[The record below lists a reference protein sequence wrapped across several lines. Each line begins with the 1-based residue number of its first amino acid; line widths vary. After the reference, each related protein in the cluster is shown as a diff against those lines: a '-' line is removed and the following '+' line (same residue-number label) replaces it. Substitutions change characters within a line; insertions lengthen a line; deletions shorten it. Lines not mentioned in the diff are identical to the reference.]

1 MGFPKELGLSFFVYN
16 FASMNSMNSII
27 QANVSQGG
35 TTEQLV
41 SSTSVVNNQSQ
52 EHNVAQA
59 TVPTIYGG
67 KVTNQTTAEK
77 DSKTEKASVS
87 GTKKASSK
95 KDYKPTYT
103 DEETERLEH
112 LTDICK
118 EEIGRV
124 IGNPRYHTTAYD
136 ERANSIINL
145 RLAYQEGKIQLGTPT
160 VNRVHGKD
168 EIRTG
173 ESMMKYGPQHPLL
186 VITKQMADES
196 GLETTR
202 FKNDEDRSQLPD
214 DSLIIIDGNGR
225 INYLLGLPHEQWPD
239 IHAVFP
245 SQDSWGYY
253 NLCKAFDEINCQVTV
268 WKTQDMVLKRL
279 LQEGTKTHKAWTM
292 INRLVNSGYKYQA
305 ACQWA
310 TLSTD
315 RIPKKDVTDGD
326 VKVIFSNHDFAIPI
340 FESLKNKFGEGKD
353 DALKTKALPT
363 KVVYLWG
370 LLCYRHS
377 KKESTSIFINFI
389 NELTDENVAAI
400 TEAKSVKGGA
410 SRDEQ
415 RKQHLEN
422 SFKVYCKN
430 NQINVEI

>member
-16 FASMNSMNSII
+16 FASMNLFKI
-27 QANVSQGG
+27 QANVSQGEA
-35 TTEQLV
+35 TEQLV
-41 SSTSVVNNQSQ
+41 SGTSVVNNQSK

-59 TVPTIYGG
+59 TAPTVGG
-67 KVTNQTTAEK
+67 EVTNQTTAEK

-103 DEETERLEH
+103 DEEKERLGQ
-112 LTDICK
+112 LTDTCK
-118 EEIGRV
+118 KEIERV
-124 IGNPRYHTTAYD
+124 IGNPRYHATAYD

-186 VITKQMADES
+186 VITKRMADGS

-202 FKNDEDRSQLPD
+202 FKNDGDRSQLPD

-245 SQDSWGYY
+245 SQDSLGYY

-279 LQEGTKTHKAWTM
+279 LQENTKTHKAWTM
-292 INRLVNSGYKYQA
+292 INNLVNSGYKYQA

-315 RIPKKDVTDGD
+315 RIPKKEVTDGD
-326 VKVIFSNHDFAIPI
+326 VKVIFSNHDFAIQI
-340 FESLKNKFGEGKD
+340 FESLKNKFGKGKD

-370 LLCYRHS
+370 LLCNRHS
-377 KKESTSIFINFI
+377 KEESTSILINFI
-389 NELTDENVAAI
+389 NELTDENVTAI

-422 SFKVYCKN
+422 SFNVYCKN
-430 NQINVEI
+430 HQINVET